1 MISFTKIDDIKINFS
16 NWESLESWVKECV
29 EKFHF
34 ITGDLSFVFMNDEQL
49 LEYNKEFLDH
59 NYYTDIIT
67 FDSSEL
73 PILNAD
79 ILISVDRVLDNCKEL
94 KNSFLDEFCRV
105 IIHGVLHLMGYKDKT
120 SDEVIEMRRIE
131 QQCLD
136 LRSFT

>member
-1 MISFTKIDDIKINFS
+1 MISFTKIDDIRINFS

>member
-16 NWESLESWVKECV
+16 SWDSLESWVKECV